1 MPVRRDG
8 GARRRPARLARPSF
22 EAHDRDR
29 VALVAAA
36 GCLGFSWLIWLAGG
50 LLAFMATGRWRE
62 VPVTQ
67 APVLLMRL
75 MVHLNTPREAW
86 PPLVRRS
93 LPGSGV
99 TDAWLVVLALLA
111 GVAVLWLAWHR
122 SDGWRFQGAPGR
134 GPGPGRE
141 ASRSAGARRLHHSI
155 GLDRLA
161 ASRSPSRTRG
171 WAHQRDLR
179 PLRVPKATG
188 DRIVLGTH
196 AGRLLAADVTKRKD

>member
-1 MPVRRDG
+1 VPVRRDG

-134 GPGPGRE
+134 GPGPGVKHHDPLERVG
-141 ASRSAGARRLHHSI
+141 STTRSVWTPGGVKVAIEDA
-155 GLDRLA
+155 
-161 ASRSPSRTRG
+161 G

-196 AGRLLAADVTKRKD
+196 AGRLPCG